1 MLQKQQKQIQEQQ
14 KQIKELADFQE
25 GVARCLLSWES
36 KQKQLEEQQ
45 KKIEEQQKKTEEQQ
59 NQLENQSRLLKII
72 AKATGIEVEDEI

>member
-1 MLQKQQKQIQEQQ
+1 MLQKQQKQIQAQQ
-14 KQIKELADFQE
+14 KQIEELADFQE

-45 KKIEEQQKKTEEQQ
+45 KKTEEQQKQI
-59 NQLENQSRLLKII
+59 ENQSRLLKLI